1 MKQISAE
8 DIVMNLVCN
17 GGDCRSKALQA
28 IRTARAGNIAEA
40 ETLLEE
46 AQKSLQA
53 AHHFQTD
60 LIQSEMQED
69 GEPVEDVVRIGEFGH
84 IHIASGKGRL
94 YPLPGQDEQ
103 YQLYFQC
110 LNKIG

>member
-53 AHHFQTD
+53 AHHLMD
-60 LIQSEMQED
+60 AMVVSDMAYEM
-69 GEPVEDVVRIGEFGH
+69 VELCKELQALKNR
-84 IHIASGKGRL
+84 
-94 YPLPGQDEQ
+94 
-103 YQLYFQC
+103 
-110 LNKIG
+110 

>member
-8 DIVMNLVCN
+8 DIVLNLVCN

-60 LIQSEMQED
+60 LIQGEMQED
-69 GEPVEDVVRIGEFGH
+69 GEPVEVRLLMVH
-84 IHIASGKGRL
+84 
-94 YPLPGQDEQ
+94 GQDHLMDAMVVSDLAYEMVELCKELQ
-103 YQLYFQC
+103 ALKNQ
-110 LNKIG
+110 